1 MFVQN
6 QFIQISINDKQ
17 QAIYIKNNNNK
28 TVECE
33 NISKFGCTQTCAFFL
48 RQGHFIDKEY
58 DIRCQWTCF
67 MWLLIYKI
75 LHI

>member
-17 QAIYIKNNNNK
+17 QAIYIKKNNNK

-48 RQGHFIDKEY
+48 RQGHFIDKE
-58 DIRCQWTCF
+58 
-67 MWLLIYKI
+67 
-75 LHI
+75 